1 MSGQSLHVMRNIN
14 RGWDVWR
21 QGALR
26 ASKHFDSEA
35 EAVEW
40 GKDKAINKAIE
51 LYIHTWDG
59 KVSEKLSEGLVHE
72 HMVTCPIYTWDI
84 DLETGVVQGEEN
96 YSTKKYETKV
106 EEGVV
111 YLLL

>member
-1 MSGQSLHVMRNIN
+1 MANWIKIVEEENVPQMGSRIVFIGETEIVLFKTKDDSIFALNNQCPRN
-14 RGWDVWR
+14 
-21 QGALR
+21 
-26 ASKHFDSEA
+26 
-35 EAVEW
+35 
-40 GKDKAINKAIE
+40 
-51 LYIHTWDG
+51 DG

-111 YLLL
+111 YLSL